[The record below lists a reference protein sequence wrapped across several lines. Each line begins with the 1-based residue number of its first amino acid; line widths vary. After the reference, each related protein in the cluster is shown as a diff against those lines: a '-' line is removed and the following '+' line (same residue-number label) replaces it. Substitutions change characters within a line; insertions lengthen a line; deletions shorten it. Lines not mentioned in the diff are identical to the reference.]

1 MLVMAALLACVAY
14 HYGYSGAWSIGFALG
29 SLVIMQI
36 GYFIGVVW
44 LIINQKKLDD

>member
-1 MLVMAALLACVAY
+1 MLVVAAFLAWVAY
-14 HYGYSGAWSIGFALG
+14 YYGYGGAWSIGFAIG

-44 LIINQKKLDD
+44 LIIDENKRDE